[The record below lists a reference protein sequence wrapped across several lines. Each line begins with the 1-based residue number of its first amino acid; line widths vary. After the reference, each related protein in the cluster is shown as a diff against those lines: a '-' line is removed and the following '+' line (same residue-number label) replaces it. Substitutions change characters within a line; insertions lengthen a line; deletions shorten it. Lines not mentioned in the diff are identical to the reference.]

1 MNLSMNK
8 IAQIPRAVFTL
19 ESLVTLDLRGNQLVH
34 VPFEIKYLA
43 NLRELSV
50 ADNKLTEISP
60 GIYELRALEN
70 LFVTNNR
77 INTIDPYKVINMK
90 HLSTLNLQN
99 NDLMQIPIELG
110 KATQIKYDI
119 N

>member
-8 IAQIPRAVFTL
+8 FTQIPRAVFSL
-19 ESLVTLDLRGNQLVH
+19 ESLTTLDLRGNQLAH
-34 VPFEIKYLA
+34 VPFEIKYLS

-60 GIYELRALEN
+60 GIYELPVLEN
-70 LFVTNNR
+70 LFVSNNR
-77 INTIDPYKVINMK
+77 INTIDPFRIINMR
-90 HLSTLNLQN
+90 HLATLNLQN

-110 KATQIKYDI
+110 KATQIK
-119 N
+119 